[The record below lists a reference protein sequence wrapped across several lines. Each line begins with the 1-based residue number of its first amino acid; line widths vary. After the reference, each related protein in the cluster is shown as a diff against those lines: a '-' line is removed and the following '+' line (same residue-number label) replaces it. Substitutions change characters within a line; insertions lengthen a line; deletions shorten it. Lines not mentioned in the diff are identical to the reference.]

1 MQRKLL
7 QGVDHGLQ
15 IVFKGSTML
24 PIFGFTIV
32 CSELDDDDVWSEIA
46 CHLPGLLVHIRAISA
61 IEQRASTH
69 AKVAHIVVLA
79 Q

>member
-1 MQRKLL
+1 MRGKLL

-15 IVFKGSTML
+15 IVLKGSAML

-32 CSELDDDDVWSEIA
+32 CSELDDDDVWCEIA
-46 CHLPGLLVHIRAISA
+46 CHLPGLLAHIRSISA

-69 AKVAHIVVLA
+69 AKVAHIVALA